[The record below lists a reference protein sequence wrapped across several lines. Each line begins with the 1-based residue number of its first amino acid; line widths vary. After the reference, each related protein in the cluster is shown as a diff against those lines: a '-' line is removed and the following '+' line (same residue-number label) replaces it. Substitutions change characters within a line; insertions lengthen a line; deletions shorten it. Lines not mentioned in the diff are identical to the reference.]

1 MPGGLLDM
9 FGIDPVANRQKRNQD
24 AMLERQIAA
33 EIARQKLANQGQL
46 DVTKLTGDNNLKAI
60 GATGNEQ
67 RKTQASAGDIAK
79 AFEILRSANLITEK
93 EQEQKL
99 RIMEKDGVISKKEN
113 DKVYDQA
120 VTDTRIRKTLQ
131 ADKQVIDARNA
142 PGFQESLNEGMQAAN
157 RAQIFDNIAKGTQR
171 VQPGEMLLAPPSGVT
186 APPTDLNAF
195 NQAQG
200 AMNSE
205 VINMVGGIPNP
216 QTGEMQFQTP
226 EVTRVQKPGRVK
238 PNPALVQQAT
248 QMFNA
253 PATPPAVDPVMQQV
267 QALRNAPTITPG
279 PPAPAIPRG
288 YEQYADALRGG
299 TLGTGTVDNTERMN
313 QYRLEMIR
321 KALLDRQQ
329 TNNSGRL
336 MMP

>member
-9 FGIDPVANRQKRNQD
+9 FGIDPVANRQTRQKD

-46 DVTKLTGDNNLKAI
+46 DVQSLQNTGQLGVETLRGRNQI
-60 GATGNEQ
+60 GNTRAQGDES

-79 AFEILRSANLITEK
+79 AFEVLRNANLMTEK

-99 RIMEKDGVISKKEN
+99 RIMEKDGVISNKEN

-120 VTDTRIRKTLQ
+120 TSDTRIRKALQ
-131 ADKQVIDARNA
+131 SDRQTVEARNA

-171 VQPGEMLLAPPSGVT
+171 VQPGEMLLAPPSGIM

-200 AMNSE
+200 ATSSE

-216 QTGEMQFQTP
+216 QTGEMQFQSP
-226 EVTRVQKPGRVK
+226 EVTRVQKPGQVRV
-238 PNPALVQQAT
+238 NPAIQQRT
-248 QMFNA
+248 LQ
-253 PATPPAVDPVMQQV
+253 MQQPAIV
-267 QALRNAPTITPG
+267 PE
-279 PPAPAIPRG
+279 PAPA
-288 YEQYADALRGG
+288 AL
-299 TLGTGTVDNTERMN
+299 DPIM
-313 QYRLEMIR
+313 QMMMRL
-321 KALLDRQQ
+321 RQSQ
-329 TNNSGRL
+329 
-336 MMP
+336 MPANATQLPF